1 MSPRSSHSY
10 EKPEDTIE
18 LDNNSDFV
26 ILDTPSVDQF
36 VDNLLYRRTQEAL
49 TRNNPNTNLP
59 ASLVPES
66 STSPPSL
73 SPEMGIDMISSAYA
87 ALVAAG
93 GVIGYVK
100 AGSIPSLAAGLIF
113 GSTLGVGAYMTS
125 KDPQN
130 YYLTLGTST
139 LLTGLMGY
147 RFFNTGK
154 FMPAGLIAALSV
166 AMVVNIS
173 IRAITGPTQHVKK

>member
-1 MSPRSSHSY
+1 MSPRSLQSY
-10 EKPEDTIE
+10 EKPDDTIE
-18 LDNNSDFV
+18 LDHNSDFV
-26 ILDTPSVDQF
+26 ILDSPSVDNF
-36 VDNLLYRRTQEAL
+36 VDNLLNRRPQDNQ
-49 TRNNPNTNLP
+49 NNPVTSTETPSDQLT
-59 ASLVPES
+59 ES
-66 STSPPSL
+66 TLES
-73 SPEMGIDMISSAYA
+73 EMGIDVISSAYA

-100 AGSIPSLAAGLIF
+100 AGSIPSLAAGLFF

-125 KDPQN
+125 KDPSN

-147 RFFNTGK
+147 RFYNTGK

-166 AMVVNIS
+166 AMVLNIS
-173 IRAITGPTQHVKK
+173 FRAVSGPAQHVKK